1 MDGEILSLK
10 WNNHHTTFYRIISDL
25 RNKDAY
31 ADVTLAC
38 EGKFYPSHKLIL
50 STCSEYFSAIFE
62 QTTCKSPVVILK
74 DILCKDLEFLLDYMY
89 IGEVN
94 VRQSELSSLIKAAEC
109 LKIKGLAVPD
119 EEPANTSSRASTSQ
133 AEQSREKSPPPKRR
147 KQEKSASSNNATH
160 WTVSPSHSS
169 TTRVEETNES
179 FMQEGTLA
187 PHGSIPSPH
196 KGEEE
201 ATAITP
207 MDHIK
212 IEQNDEEQEIDYLS
226 SFNSNFSEAKGE
238 GVVENKDGSSLNPV
252 VAEIC
257 DKDIT
262 GDLPDFLQAAVQSD
276 GQDGSVV
283 TGLGG
288 GSCSMGDYSMPT
300 RYHGSNA
307 RVEGREEHPGYE
319 GYVSTGVTYQ
329 QPQQQILS
337 LVHSG
342 SGRLSMAPGNV
353 VPLEM
358 RGVGGE
364 ASQQEQPMGPPSGL
378 RCPIC
383 GRSSSRRDNLE
394 RHLRSHTGEKPHQ
407 CPWCPYKSLYKYCLK
422 KHMKIKHDPPED
434 QRLPPVGLDMY
445 KNGSEV

>member
-329 QPQQQILS
+329 QPQQQIAA
-337 LVHSG
+337 LVAAACAGHVGTQRTDGQGGEILMEGQQS
-342 SGRLSMAPGNV
+342 APEERV
-353 VPLEM
+353 VPP
-358 RGVGGE
+358 R
-364 ASQQEQPMGPPSGL
+364 AYQRQYT
-378 RCPIC
+378 CPFC
-383 GRSSSRRDNLE
+383 ARDFSHRTNLLAHV
-394 RHLRSHTGEKPHQ
+394 RVHTGEKPFH
-407 CPWCPYKSLYKYCLK
+407 CLYCPYRTALK
-422 KHMKIKHDPPED
+422 GNLKMHMMSKHKVDWKAIKHLVRPIQE
-434 QRLPPVGLDMY
+434 
-445 KNGSEV
+445 